1 MKIDVRKCMIS
12 DAPVIRELIR
22 QHLGYEYPADK
33 FEENLRKLMSSP
45 SNIIYVAENGSQ
57 LLGYAH
63 ACDYGI
69 IYGPPTKALSSIVV
83 VEEYRRYGVANA
95 LMDAVEKWAKKNGAE
110 AVRLYSGSER
120 TDAVSFYKARGYEFF
135 KSDYQFKKML

>member
-12 DAPVIRELIR
+12 DAPFIHGLIQ

-33 FEENLRKLMSSP
+33 FEENLRRVMSDP

-83 VEEYRRYGVANA
+83 IEEYRRYGVANA
-95 LMDAVEKWAKKNGAE
+95 LMDAVENWARKHGAE
-110 AVRLYSGSER
+110 SIRLYSGSER
-120 TDAVSFYKARGYEFF
+120 KEAVAFYKSRGYEYF
-135 KSDYQFKKML
+135 KSDYQFKKNL